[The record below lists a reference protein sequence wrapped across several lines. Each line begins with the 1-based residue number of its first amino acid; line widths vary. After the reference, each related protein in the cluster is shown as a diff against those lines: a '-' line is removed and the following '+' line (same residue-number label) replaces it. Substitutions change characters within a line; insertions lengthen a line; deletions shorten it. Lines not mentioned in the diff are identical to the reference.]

1 MYNIILNI
9 TKHNRSS
16 ANLGHMQYL
25 LLHGHFFELSDLS
38 YEQCRFK
45 ENDLNINVVRV
56 NALNCSQI
64 GQ

>member
-9 TKHNRSS
+9 TKHNRSP
-16 ANLGHMQYL
+16 ANLGHNIYYYMD
-25 LLHGHFFELSDLS
+25 FFELSDLS

-45 ENDLNINVVRV
+45 ENDLNIHVVRV